1 MTITQPA
8 CRSCGESNLQI
19 FLPLGETPLAN
30 RLLSAAELEKD
41 EVRYP
46 LTVAFCPDCKLVQL
60 LETVP
65 PEELFRDYVYF
76 SSFADTVV
84 QNARDLVERL
94 IPAYGLNEH
103 HLVVE
108 LASNDGYLLQFY
120 QQHHIPV
127 LGIDP
132 AENIA
137 AVAEDKG
144 VPTLCE
150 FFGIDL
156 ARELTQK
163 GVRADVIHGNNVLAH
178 VADLNGF
185 VAGIKELLKP
195 EGVAV
200 IEVPYVRDLIERLE
214 FDTIYHEHLCYYSLT
229 ALTELMARHGLSM
242 ADVERIP
249 IHGGS
254 LRLFIRPHGKAEVHP
269 SAAVRDLLAEEKS
282 IGMDT
287 FAYYE
292 DFGAK
297 VEELK
302 ATLIAT
308 LQDCKDA
315 GQKVA
320 VYGASAKGATLLNY
334 FGIGPKL
341 LTYVVDRSTVKQGQ
355 FTPGTHLPI
364 YAPEKLLSDL
374 PPYTLLLVWNF
385 AEEVLAQQQEYRAR
399 GGKFIIPIP
408 EVQIV

>member
-1 MTITQPA
+1 MTLTSTG
-8 CRSCGESNLQI
+8 CRSCGSTHLKT

-30 RLLSAAELEKD
+30 RLLSAEELNQP

-65 PEELFRDYVYF
+65 PEELFSEYLYF

-84 QNARDLVERL
+84 QNAHDLVERL
-94 IPAYGLNEH
+94 IPELGLNSQ

-120 QQHHIPV
+120 QQHGIPV

-137 AVAEDKG
+137 KAAEEKG

-150 FFGIDL
+150 FFGMDVARDL
-156 ARELTQK
+156 TGK
-163 GVRADVIHGNNVLAH
+163 GYHADVIHGNNVLAH

-185 VAGIKELLKP
+185 VGGIAELLKP
-195 EGVAV
+195 DGVAV

-214 FDTIYHEHLCYYSLT
+214 FDTIYHEHLCYYSVT
-229 ALTELMARHGLSM
+229 ALQQLLARHGLM
-242 ADVERIP
+242 LADVERIP

-254 LRLFIRPHGKAEVHP
+254 LRLFIRKKGAEISRSVT
-269 SAAVRDLLAEEKS
+269 DLLAEEKA
-282 IGMDT
+282 IGMDQ
-287 FAYYE
+287 FAYYA
-292 DFGAK
+292 DFGTRVENLK
-297 VEELK
+297 EELVS
-302 ATLIAT
+302 L
-308 LQDCKDA
+308 LQEFKQN
-315 GQKVA
+315 GQEVA
-320 VYGASAKGATLLNY
+320 VYGASAKGATLLNF
-334 FGIGPKL
+334 FGIGGDL
-341 LTYVVDRSTVKQGQ
+341 LAYVVDRSTVKQGM

-364 YAPEKLLSDL
+364 LAPEKLVTDL

-385 AEEVLAQQQEYRAR
+385 ADEVMAQQSAYREK
-399 GGKFIIPIP
+399 GGKFILPIP
-408 EVQIV
+408 ELKIV

>member
-1 MTITQPA
+1 MTLTSA
-8 CRSCGESNLQI
+8 GCRSCGSNHLKT

-30 RLLSAAELEKD
+30 RLLSAEDLNKP
-41 EVRYP
+41 EVHYP

-65 PEELFRDYVYF
+65 PEELFSEYLYF

-94 IPAYGLNEH
+94 IPELGLNSQN
-103 HLVVE
+103 LVVE

-120 QQHHIPV
+120 QQHGIPV

-132 AENIA
+132 AQNIA
-137 AVAEDKG
+137 KAAEEKG

-150 FFGIDL
+150 FFGMDVARDL
-156 ARELTQK
+156 TGK
-163 GVRADVIHGNNVLAH
+163 GYHADVIHGNNVLAH

-185 VAGIKELLKP
+185 VGGIAELLKP

-214 FDTIYHEHLCYYSLT
+214 FDTIYHEHLCYYSVT
-229 ALTELMARHGLSM
+229 ALDQLLARHGLVL

-254 LRLFIRPHGKAEVHP
+254 LRLFIRKEGAEISRTV
-269 SAAVRDLLAEEKS
+269 ADLLAEEKS
-282 IGMDT
+282 IGMDQ
-287 FAYYE
+287 FAYYA
-292 DFGAK
+292 DFGARVEK
-297 VEELK
+297 LKEELVS
-302 ATLIAT
+302 L
-308 LQDCKDA
+308 LEECKQN
-315 GQKVA
+315 GQEVA
-320 VYGASAKGATLLNY
+320 VYGASAKGATLLNF
-334 FGIGPKL
+334 FGIGGDL
-341 LTYVVDRSTVKQGQ
+341 LAYVVDRSTVKQGM

-364 YAPEKLLSDL
+364 LAPEKLLSDL

-385 AEEVLAQQQEYRAR
+385 AEEVMAQQSAYREK
-399 GGKFIIPIP
+399 GGKFILPIP
-408 EVQIV
+408 EVKIV

>member
-1 MTITQPA
+1 MTLISTG
-8 CRSCGESNLQI
+8 CRSCGSTHLKT

-30 RLLSAAELEKD
+30 RLLSADELDKP

-65 PEELFRDYVYF
+65 PEELFSEYLYF

-84 QNARDLVERL
+84 QNAHDLVERL
-94 IPAYGLNEH
+94 IPELGLNCQ

-120 QQHHIPV
+120 QQHGIPV

-137 AVAEDKG
+137 KAAEEKG

-150 FFGIDL
+150 FFGLDL
-156 ARELTQK
+156 ARDLTSK
-163 GVRADVIHGNNVLAH
+163 GFQADVIHGNNVLAH

-185 VAGIKELLKP
+185 VGGIAELLKP

-214 FDTIYHEHLCYYSLT
+214 FDTIYHEHLCYYSVS
-229 ALTELMARHGLSM
+229 ALHNLLGRHGLM
-242 ADVERIP
+242 LADVERIP

-254 LRLFIRPHGKAEVHP
+254 LRLFIRKEGAEAS
-269 SAAVRDLLAEEKS
+269 SAVGELLAEEKAE
-282 IGMDT
+282 GLDQ
-287 FAYYE
+287 FDYYA
-292 DFGAK
+292 DFGARVGNLK
-297 VEELK
+297 EELVS
-302 ATLIAT
+302 L
-308 LQDCKDA
+308 LEECKEN
-315 GQKVA
+315 GQEVA
-320 VYGASAKGATLLNY
+320 VYGASAKGATLLNF
-334 FGIGPKL
+334 FGIGGDL
-341 LTYVVDRSTVKQGQ
+341 LAYVVDRSTVKQGM
-355 FTPGTHLPI
+355 FTPGTHLAI
-364 YAPEKLLSDL
+364 LAPEKLLSDL

-385 AEEVLAQQQEYRAR
+385 AEEVLAQQMAYREK

-408 EVQIV
+408 EVKLV

>member
-1 MTITQPA
+1 MTVQNTG
-8 CRSCGESNLQI
+8 CRSCGGTHLKT

-30 RLLSAAELEKD
+30 RLLTEEELNTP

-65 PEELFRDYVYF
+65 PEELFLDYLYF

-84 QNARDLVERL
+84 QNAHDLVERL
-94 IPAYGLNEH
+94 IPELGLNES

-120 QQHHIPV
+120 QQHSIPV

-137 AVAEDKG
+137 KVAVEKG
-144 VPTLCE
+144 VPTLCA
-150 FFGIDL
+150 FFGMDVAHDL
-156 ARELTQK
+156 TGK
-163 GVRADVIHGNNVLAH
+163 GIQADVIHGNNVLAH

-185 VAGIKELLKP
+185 VGGIAELLKP
-195 EGVAV
+195 DGVAV

-214 FDTIYHEHLCYYSLT
+214 FDTIYHEHLCYYSGI
-229 ALTELMARHGLSM
+229 ALVNLLRRHGLVL

-254 LRLFIRPHGKAEVHP
+254 LRLFIRKAGAEISP
-269 SAAVRDLLAEEKS
+269 AVGLLLAEEKTV
-282 IGMDT
+282 GMDQ
-287 FAYYE
+287 FAYYA
-292 DFGAK
+292 DFGVR
-297 VEELK
+297 VENLK
-302 ATLIAT
+302 QGLVS
-308 LQDCKDA
+308 LLEDCKQK
-315 GQKVA
+315 GQEVA
-320 VYGASAKGATLLNY
+320 VYGASAKGATLLNF
-334 FGIGPKL
+334 FGIGGDL
-341 LTYVVDRSTVKQGQ
+341 LTYVVDRSTVKQGM

-364 YAPEKLLSDL
+364 LAPEKLLSDL

-385 AEEVLAQQQEYRAR
+385 AEEVMAQQSAYRER
-399 GGKFIIPIP
+399 GGKFILPIP
-408 EVQIV
+408 EVKIV

>member
-1 MTITQPA
+1 MTLTSTG
-8 CRSCGESNLQI
+8 CRSCGSTHLKT

-30 RLLSAAELEKD
+30 RLLSAEELNQP

-65 PEELFRDYVYF
+65 PEELFSEYLYF

-84 QNARDLVERL
+84 QNAHDLVERL
-94 IPAYGLNEH
+94 IPELGLNSQ

-120 QQHHIPV
+120 QQHGIPV

-137 AVAEDKG
+137 KAAEEKG

-150 FFGIDL
+150 FFGMDVAHDL
-156 ARELTQK
+156 TGK
-163 GVRADVIHGNNVLAH
+163 GYHADVIHGNNVLAH

-185 VAGIKELLKP
+185 VGGIAELLKP
-195 EGVAV
+195 DGVAV

-214 FDTIYHEHLCYYSLT
+214 FDTIYHEHLCYYSVT
-229 ALTELMARHGLSM
+229 ALQQLLARHGLM
-242 ADVERIP
+242 LADVERIP

-254 LRLFIRPHGKAEVHP
+254 LRLFIRKKGAEISRSVT
-269 SAAVRDLLAEEKS
+269 DLLAEEKA
-282 IGMDT
+282 IGMDQ
-287 FAYYE
+287 FAYYA
-292 DFGAK
+292 DFGTRVENLK
-297 VEELK
+297 EELVS
-302 ATLIAT
+302 L
-308 LQDCKDA
+308 LQEFKQN
-315 GQKVA
+315 GQEVA
-320 VYGASAKGATLLNY
+320 VYGASAKGATLLNF
-334 FGIGPKL
+334 FGIGGDL
-341 LTYVVDRSTVKQGQ
+341 LAYVVDRSTVKQGM

-364 YAPEKLLSDL
+364 LAPEKLVTDL

-385 AEEVLAQQQEYRAR
+385 ADEVMAQQSAYREK
-399 GGKFIIPIP
+399 GGKFILPIP
-408 EVQIV
+408 ELKIV

>member
-1 MTITQPA
+1 MTVQNTG
-8 CRSCGESNLQI
+8 CRSCGGTHLKT

-30 RLLSAAELEKD
+30 RLLTEEELNTP

-65 PEELFRDYVYF
+65 PEELFLDYLYF

-84 QNARDLVERL
+84 QNAHDLVERL
-94 IPAYGLNEH
+94 IPELGLNES

-120 QQHHIPV
+120 QQHAIPV

-137 AVAEDKG
+137 KVAVEKG
-144 VPTLCE
+144 VPTLCA
-150 FFGIDL
+150 FFGMDVAHDL
-156 ARELTQK
+156 TTK
-163 GVRADVIHGNNVLAH
+163 GVQADVIHGNNVLAH

-185 VAGIKELLKP
+185 VGGIAELLKP
-195 EGVAV
+195 DGVAV

-214 FDTIYHEHLCYYSLT
+214 FDTIYHEHLCYYSGITLVN
-229 ALTELMARHGLSM
+229 LLRRHSLVL

-254 LRLFIRPHGKAEVHP
+254 LRLFIRKAGAEVSP
-269 SAAVRDLLAEEKS
+269 AVGLLLAEEKTV
-282 IGMDT
+282 GMDQ
-287 FAYYE
+287 FAYYA
-292 DFGAK
+292 DFGVR
-297 VEELK
+297 VENLK
-302 ATLIAT
+302 KDLVS
-308 LQDCKDA
+308 LLEDCKQK
-315 GQKVA
+315 GQGVA
-320 VYGASAKGATLLNY
+320 VYGASAKGATLLNF
-334 FGIGPKL
+334 FGIGGDL
-341 LTYVVDRSTVKQGQ
+341 LTYVVDRSTVKQGM

-364 YAPEKLLSDL
+364 LAPEKLLSDL

-385 AEEVLAQQQEYRAR
+385 AEEVMAQQSAYRER
-399 GGKFIIPIP
+399 GGKFILPIP
-408 EVQIV
+408 EVKIV

>member
-1 MTITQPA
+1 MTFTSTG
-8 CRSCGESNLQI
+8 CRSCGSTQLKT

-30 RLLSAAELEKD
+30 RLLSAEELNQP

-65 PEELFRDYVYF
+65 PEELFSEYLYF

-84 QNARDLVERL
+84 QNAHDLVERL
-94 IPAYGLNEH
+94 IPALGLNSQ

-120 QQHHIPV
+120 QQHGIPV

-137 AVAEDKG
+137 KAAEEKG

-150 FFGIDL
+150 FFGMDVARDL
-156 ARELTQK
+156 TGK
-163 GVRADVIHGNNVLAH
+163 GYHADVIHGNNVLAH

-185 VAGIKELLKP
+185 VGGIAELLKP
-195 EGVAV
+195 DGVAV

-214 FDTIYHEHLCYYSLT
+214 FDTIYHEHLCYYSVT
-229 ALTELMARHGLSM
+229 ALQQLLARHGLTL

-254 LRLFIRPHGKAEVHP
+254 LRLFIRKKGAEISRNVT
-269 SAAVRDLLAEEKS
+269 DLLAEEKA
-282 IGMDT
+282 IGMDQ
-287 FAYYE
+287 FAYYAN
-292 DFGAK
+292 FGTRVENLK
-297 VEELK
+297 EELVS
-302 ATLIAT
+302 L
-308 LQDCKDA
+308 LQEFKQN
-315 GQKVA
+315 GQEVA
-320 VYGASAKGATLLNY
+320 VYGASAKGATLLNF
-334 FGIGPKL
+334 FGIGRDL
-341 LTYVVDRSTVKQGQ
+341 LTYVVDRSTVKQGM

-364 YAPEKLLSDL
+364 LAPEKLLCDL

-385 AEEVLAQQQEYRAR
+385 ADEVMAQQSAYREK
-399 GGKFIIPIP
+399 GGKFILPIP
-408 EVQIV
+408 EVKIV

>member
-1 MTITQPA
+1 MTLTISA
-8 CRSCGESNLQI
+8 CRSCGGRNLKT

-30 RLLSAAELEKD
+30 KLLSAEDLEKP
-41 EVRYP
+41 EVFYP

-65 PEELFRDYVYF
+65 PEELFLDYVYF

-84 QNARDLVERL
+84 QNAHDLVERL
-94 IPAYGLNEH
+94 IPELGLNCQ

-120 QQHHIPV
+120 QQHGIPV

-137 AVAEDKG
+137 LVAEEKG

-156 ARELTQK
+156 ARQLTEK
-163 GVRADVIHGNNVLAH
+163 GIWADVIHGNNVLAH

-185 VAGIKELLKP
+185 VAGIAELLKP
-195 EGVAV
+195 SGVAV

-214 FDTIYHEHLCYYSLT
+214 FDTIYHEHLCYYSAT
-229 ALTELMARHGLSM
+229 ALYKLLAQHGLVLS
-242 ADVERIP
+242 DVERIP

-254 LRLFIRPHGKAEVHP
+254 LRIFMRKEGMPALEPTQAVKALLTEER
-269 SAAVRDLLAEEKS
+269 AA
-282 IGMDT
+282 GMDT
-287 FAYYE
+287 FAYYA

-297 VEELK
+297 VAQLKTELIS
-302 ATLIAT
+302 L
-308 LQDCKDA
+308 LQEYKDN
-315 GQKVA
+315 GHDVA
-320 VYGASAKGATLLNY
+320 VYGASAKGATLLNF
-334 FGIGPKL
+334 FGIGREF
-341 LTYVVDRSTVKQGQ
+341 LTYVVDRSTVKQGM
-355 FTPGTHLPI
+355 FTPGTHLSI
-364 YAPEKLLSDL
+364 HAPEKLLSDL

-385 AEEVLAQQQEYRAR
+385 AEEVLAQQSEYRKQ

-408 EVQIV
+408 EVVVV